1 MTEVEGGLASSGP
14 LAGTGYFLALK
25 FANTDSRVKWIKVGL
40 VESQGTGF
48 VKLDEDMDAVFKLHV
63 TDGAVDQKLVV
74 ITSDDVQQKVQEF
87 TLSGLTLTT

>member
-1 MTEVEGGLASSGP
+1 
-14 LAGTGYFLALK
+14 
-25 FANTDSRVKWIKVGL
+25 
-40 VESQGTGF
+40 
-48 VKLDEDMDAVFKLHV
+48 MDAVFKLHV